1 MWHKFC
7 SDRKKKKENPTTR
20 KYLQLLLRK
29 ANINL
34 NVFFSSNLD
43 ACTTVHAAKL
53 WKSLNAELKQCQNKE
68 VQKGVIKI

>member
-7 SDRKKKKENPTTR
+7 SDRKIKNKKI
-20 KYLQLLLRK
+20 QLP

-34 NVFFSSNLD
+34 NVFFPNLD